1 MKKTISTLALV
12 SLFAATSAFASG
24 YRIPEQS
31 VDSTAKAGANV
42 ASATRADAA
51 FFNPANM
58 SWLDNTWN
66 VQGNLSWIHLTAVTY
81 DDYRRPL
88 FDSESDE
95 EDFLVP
101 TGFVV
106 SPFYG
111 DFRFGMAIVAPYG
124 LARNW
129 TDPYPRATAQKFDLK
144 VIEFNPTVSYKIND
158 MISFAAGPRLLY
170 NQAEVQTDARYV
182 GLPAALDV
190 EGDTVEW
197 GYNAALAVKPS
208 EDLNFSATY
217 RSNVDLDFEGDVDLY
232 LGRVLPTI
240 DGEVS
245 VPAPAVLT
253 LAAAFKPLEA
263 LTVEL
268 AWDRTFWSEY
278 EYLDFDFF
286 PSVGFPAFEAP
297 KPKMWDDS
305 SAYRIGL
312 SYQLNEVVTLLGGFA
327 FDENP
332 IPDETIGFELPDADA
347 YLYSLGTQYKVNEK
361 MEIGLAVLY
370 DYKVTREVTVSP
382 TKTVYGEFT
391 DSAAWLVTMGLNYKF

>member
-51 FFNPANM
+51 YYNPANM

-66 VQGNLSWIHLTAVTY
+66 AQANVSWIHLTAITY
-81 DDYRRPL
+81 DDYRSPF
-88 FDSESDE
+88 FDSESE
-95 EDFLVP
+95 EENFIVP
-101 TGFVV
+101 TGYVV

-111 DFRFGMAIVAPYG
+111 NVRFGMAIVAPYG
-124 LARNW
+124 LAKNW
-129 TDPYPRATAQKFDLK
+129 EDPYPRATAQKFSLE
-144 VIEFNPTVSYKIND
+144 VIEFNPTVSYKFND
-158 MISFAAGPRLLY
+158 MISIAAGPRLLY
-170 NQAEVQTDARYV
+170 NKAEVQTDARYV
-182 GLPAALDV
+182 GVPAAMDV

-197 GYNAALAVKPS
+197 GFNAALAVKPS

-217 RSNVDLDFEGDVDLY
+217 RSNVDLDFEGDVDFY
-232 LGRVLPTI
+232 LGRTLPTI
-240 DGEVS
+240 DGEVT
-245 VPAPAVLT
+245 VPAPGVLT
-253 LAAAFKPLEA
+253 LAAAFKPLDA

-268 AWDRTFWSEY
+268 SWDRTFWSEY

-286 PSVGFPAFEAP
+286 PSVGVPAFEAP

-312 SYQLNEVVTLLGGFA
+312 SYQASEVLTLMGGFA
-327 FDENP
+327 YDETP
-332 IPDETIGFELPDADA
+332 IPDETLGFELPDSDA
-347 YLYSLGTQYKVNEK
+347 YLFSVGTQYKVNEK
-361 MEIGLAVLY
+361 MEIGMAVLY
-370 DYKVTREVTVSP
+370 DYKEEREVTVTP
-382 TKTVYGEFT
+382 LGTVYGEFT
-391 DSAAWLVTMGLNYKF
+391 DSSAWLVTAGLNYKF